1 MKKED
6 PIKNSEDV
14 IDTKTVEPD
23 SPSKNKNQIIILVIL
38 FVIALFLVLVFI
50 LWPKKT
56 SVSNLSRTNEVV
68 TQPDSTKDSF
78 PPKLIIGDPNAK
90 ISIVEYADFKC
101 PLCGKFYREIEPQIK
116 KDYID
121 TGIVN
126 IEYRPLPV
134 ISKDSTVAALGA
146 YCSNE
151 QNKFELYHNAVF
163 DFIYNDHYSKNL
175 KSEFADIFTLEKLT
189 QIAAEQGLDSAAFN
203 SCMTSNKYSSAIE
216 ASEAS
221 AKKDGATGT
230 PTFIIGTQKIAG
242 TQPFSIYK
250 TLIEAQLR

>member
-1 MKKED
+1 MKKD
-6 PIKNSEDV
+6 DSIKSSEDV
-14 IDTKTVEPD
+14 IDTKTAEPD
-23 SPSKNKNQIIILVIL
+23 SPSNKKNQIIMLAIFV
-38 FVIALFLVLVFI
+38 VIALFLVLVFI
-50 LWPKKT
+50 FWPKKT
-56 SVSNLSRTNEVV
+56 SVSNQSRPNEVV
-68 TQPDSTKDSF
+68 AQPDNTKAPF

-90 ISIVEYADFKC
+90 ISIVQYADFKC

-116 KDYID
+116 KDYVD
-121 TGIVN
+121 TGMVN
-126 IEYRPLPV
+126 IEYRPLPI

-163 DFIYNDHYSKNL
+163 DFIYKDHYSKSL

-189 QIAAEQGLDSAAFN
+189 QIATEQGLDSTAFN

-221 AKKDGATGT
+221 AKKDGATST

-242 TQPFSIYK
+242 TQPYSIYK
-250 TLIEAQLR
+250 TLIGAQLR